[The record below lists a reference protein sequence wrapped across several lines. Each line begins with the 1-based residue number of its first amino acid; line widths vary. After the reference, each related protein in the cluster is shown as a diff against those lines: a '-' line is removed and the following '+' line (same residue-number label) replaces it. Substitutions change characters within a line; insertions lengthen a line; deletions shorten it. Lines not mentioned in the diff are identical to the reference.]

1 MYYVLLQLKCKGEN
15 KSNIKMEFLKATKIF
30 YKNSLFLVIFSSLEV
45 KFKFIKK
52 LWDIYIISIYVSV
65 TPLYPFSSTVNPWR
79 KWINFWKRKHI
90 YPFLQTSVFLFFR
103 KLTQSFKSLL
113 AWPRRWEILIFIIKM
128 KVWKVFSK
136 GSSMYYVILLGTFW
150 LHIFRV
156 YTFRL

>member
-90 YPFLQTSVFLFFR
+90 CPFLQKCIFFFW
-103 KLTQSFKSLL
+103 KLTQPFKSLL
-113 AWPRRWEILIFIIKM
+113 ARPMRWGNFNFYNKNEG
-128 KVWKVFSK
+128 VERVFSK
-136 GSSMYYVILLGTFW
+136 
-150 LHIFRV
+150 
-156 YTFRL
+156 